1 MKVKKKK
8 EGNVVKK
15 ANINKVEKGSFVDKV
30 KKWIPL
36 FGLSLAMAIIVIDG
50 TIMNVSIKYIMSD
63 LGITLQEIQTIMTTY
78 TLVVAAL
85 TITGGRLGDLFG
97 YKKMFKLGAVIF
109 GIGAL
114 IASFS
119 TTGGILIF
127 GWAILEG
134 IGAALM
140 TPLAFA
146 LWGATAGASAAFGP
160 ILGGYLTTNYSWRWA
175 FRINILVVLTLIATT
190 ILIKEYIVKSSK
202 KYIDFLGVLLSSG
215 GIALITYGIIK
226 SSDHGWIVA
235 KKAMDIL
242 GYEVQPFGYSAVIF
256 MIIAGL
262 LVLTG
267 FLFWEKF
274 ITKTGKTPLVNFDIF
289 KDKTFSSGILTGA
302 VTFLGQ
308 AGLIFSIP
316 IFFQSVLKLDAFETG
331 IGILPLSLAI
341 LVAAPSSMKIANKIR
356 PKYIIQLGLII
367 SLIGT
372 YILYSTIDV
381 TAVRSDFIPGLIVFG
396 LGLGLVMA
404 QITNLTLSKITAGQ
418 AGEASGLNSTARQL
432 GQTFGT
438 AIIGSV
444 FLTAMSTSLV
454 DSIKVDNTLP
464 MPIQEGIVKLIEED
478 PSSLQFG
485 AEEKFKEIMEESAMP
500 SMPEGMDMA
509 NMPEGMDMTNVP
521 EGMDIANMPEDMSM
535 DNMPEGMDIA
545 NMSDDMIDPS
555 KLEDMS
561 VELLNEVMPEG
572 MDMANMPEGMSMD
585 NIPEGMG
592 MDSMQEGMVMLS
604 LDPAELV
611 SKISDAANQAS
622 VDGAKNAL
630 MYTGIFY
637 LLSLVV
643 STLLSNQ
650 KIEGDN
656 KTVVAAH

>member
-1 MKVKKKK
+1 MKVKKGK
-8 EGNVVKK
+8 EGKLMKNSKM
-15 ANINKVEKGSFVDKV
+15 NKVEKGLFMDKV

-140 TPLAFA
+140 TPATTSLIISTYKGKARSLAFA

-175 FRINILVVLTLIATT
+175 FRINILVVITLIATT

-242 GYEVQPFGYSAVIF
+242 GHEVQPFGYSAVIF

-267 FLFWEKF
+267 FLFWEKY
-274 ITKTGKTPLVNFDIF
+274 ITKAGKTPLVNFDIF

-331 IGILPLSLAI
+331 IGILPLSLTI
-341 LVAAPSSMKIANKIR
+341 LVAAPSSMKLANKIR

-381 TAVRSDFIPGLIVFG
+381 TAVRVDFIPGLIVFG

-404 QITNLTLSKITAGQ
+404 QITNLTLSNITAGQ

-438 AIIGSV
+438 AIIGAV

-464 MPIQEGIVKLIEED
+464 TPIQEGIVKLIKDD

-485 AEEKFKEIMEESAMP
+485 AEERFKEIMEDSAISSMP
-500 SMPEGMDMA
+500 EGMNMTSIPEGMDMA
-509 NMPEGMDMTNVP
+509 NIPEGMDTANIPEGMDMTNVP
-521 EGMDIANMPEDMSM
+521 EGMDMTNVPEGMDTANISDGMSMDSMPEDM
-535 DNMPEGMDIA
+535 
-545 NMSDDMIDPS
+545 
-555 KLEDMS
+555 
-561 VELLNEVMPEG
+561 
-572 MDMANMPEGMSMD
+572 
-585 NIPEGMG
+585 NI
-592 MDSMQEGMVMLS
+592 LS

-630 MYTGIFY
+630 VYTGIFY